1 MSRFALLFAPL
12 LAAGPAAAAEPADV
26 AARAKEVF
34 RGHCA
39 ECHGGAKARAGVVVL
54 DRDGLVKKGK
64 VVPGKPDDSVVYQ
77 LVTATDESAMP
88 PKGRPPLT
96 AEQIDAVRKWIVAGA
111 PAFPADAPP
120 PAE

>member
-1 MSRFALLFAPL
+1 MTRFLPL
-12 LAAGPAAAAEPADV
+12 LALLSGPAAAAAAADPGV

-39 ECHGGAKARAGVVVL
+39 ECHAGAKARAGVDVL

-77 LVTATDESAMP
+77 LVTATDESVMP

-96 AEQIDAVRKWIVAGA
+96 AGQI
-111 PAFPADAPP
+111 
-120 PAE
+120 